1 MGQVILAILF
11 KDIFQ
16 IGKSLIQKEDLDAAV
31 RKVQEKSVCRKSL
44 PTFGSQGNTEATG
57 KQYS

>member
-31 RKVQEKSVCRKSL
+31 RKVQEKSVSV
-44 PTFGSQGNTEATG
+44 G
-57 KQYS
+57 KVCLLLVPKETLR